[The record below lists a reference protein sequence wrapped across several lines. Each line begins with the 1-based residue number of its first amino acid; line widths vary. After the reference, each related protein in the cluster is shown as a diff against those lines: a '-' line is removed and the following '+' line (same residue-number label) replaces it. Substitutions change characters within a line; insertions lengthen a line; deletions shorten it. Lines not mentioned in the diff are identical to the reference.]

1 MIEKE
6 IFPQMAAEGSLYGLP
21 LGNKF
26 WFDIGKPADYLIGQG
41 AFLEYH
47 KINKPKSNG

>member
-1 MIEKE
+1 
-6 IFPQMAAEGSLYGLP
+6 